1 MKKALSLVLALLM
14 VLSMTACGSS
24 GTETPSAAPA
34 ARQARVR
41 GSLIYQRIL
50 LTASAWPEPIKAC
63 QS

>member
-34 ARQARVR
+34 ATNGENA
-41 GSLIYQRIL
+41 SSS
-50 LTASAWPEPIKAC
+50 TAKTRA
-63 QS
+63 